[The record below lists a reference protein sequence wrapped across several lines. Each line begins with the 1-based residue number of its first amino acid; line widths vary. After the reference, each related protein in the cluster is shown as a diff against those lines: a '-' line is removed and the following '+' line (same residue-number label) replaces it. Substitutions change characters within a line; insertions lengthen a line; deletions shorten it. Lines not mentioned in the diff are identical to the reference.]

1 MDEAEKAALKE
12 LVKGIIEKGYLMNL
26 ATADNGGPWV
36 SPIVYTP
43 GPELTVYWLS
53 DSNSRHSKA
62 IAANP
67 KVSASISISDR
78 PGIETEAIQLSGVA
92 EVLEGDSMDLAVR
105 RSKKLNIP
113 TPKTLGE
120 TLVYNNK
127 RYGGDFRWYKII
139 PKKVDILYKKKFGDN
154 KAFLEL

>member
-1 MDEAEKAALKE
+1 MGEDKDDELRS
-12 LVKGIIEKGYLMNL
+12 LVKEILEKGYLMNL
-26 ATADNGGPWV
+26 ATTDEGGPWA

-43 GPELTVYWLS
+43 GPDLMVYWLS

-78 PGIETEAIQLSGVA
+78 PGIETEAIQISGVA
-92 EVLEGDSMDLAVR
+92 EVLEGDSMELALR

-113 TPKTLGE
+113 PPRTLGE

-127 RYGGDFRWYKII
+127 RFGGDHRWYKMT
-139 PKKVDILYKKKFGDN
+139 PKKVDVLYKRKFGDN